1 MILGNTFGCSPIFYF
16 GFIQRQNIISP
27 LRSHCRFATRSR
39 RVVVF
44 ILCHAAKCPHLE
56 VTDLKMGWVNGQRP
70 SFFHLARV
78 RVGSRTRRRKRSKES
93 KPCIAGGEDI
103 RSRRNVWLHQILRA
117 DMAEAEAEVKVGTA
131 VRFPKAAAFGVFL
144 GYFLSRDKK
153 YHTLRPRTRRLSR
166 RQCERKKAIR
176 QKKFPPHKREYP
188 PVADT
193 YYSRHN

>member
-1 MILGNTFGCSPIFYF
+1 
-16 GFIQRQNIISP
+16 
-27 LRSHCRFATRSR
+27 
-39 RVVVF
+39 
-44 ILCHAAKCPHLE
+44 
-56 VTDLKMGWVNGQRP
+56 MGWVNGQRP

-78 RVGSRTRRRKRSKES
+78 RVGSRTRRRKRGKES

-166 RQCERKKAIR
+166 RQCERKKQSDRKNSHLTNVNI
-176 QKKFPPHKREYP
+176 PPSPTHTILDTTNLRHAGRYGVSERRAP
-188 PVADT
+188 TPVAL
-193 YYSRHN
+193 H